1 MILRQISLLFPAALS
16 AIVLLAGCNSSS
28 GRDEQPTLRV
38 ADQLQSLQSAINAA
52 GEGSPKTYRI
62 QWSNFLG
69 GPSVVAAE
77 TGGSVDIGWMA
88 ETPMVFAQAA
98 GSPVRVVAVSKGL
111 KQGTSN
117 TALVVAAN
125 SPIHSVADLKG
136 KKVAYAPGT
145 IAQYLV
151 ARLLDQ
157 GGLTFDD
164 ITTVKLSSLST
175 AGLENGTVDAIT
187 AAEPMLT
194 QGLEAGKLRV
204 LAYGGQPLTPGY
216 GYLVASEK
224 ALADPKKA
232 ALIGDFVERAARS
245 AKWQRENVDKA
256 AQFSAKAYNVTPELA
271 GKILRRMP
279 IGYTKIDASIIA
291 GHQQEADLFH
301 KFGLIRQRLDAS
313 KLFDHRF
320 DALVG
325 AVENGR

>member
-1 MILRQISLLFPAALS
+1 MAFSRRFFGISALLPA
-16 AIVLLAGCNSSS
+16 VLLAACGSASKQ
-28 GRDEQPTLRV
+28 DDQPVLRV
-38 ADQLQSLQSAINAA
+38 ADQLHYLQSAINAA

-69 GPSVVAAE
+69 GPTVVAAE
-77 TGGSVDIGWMA
+77 TGGSVDLGWMA

-98 GSPVRVVAVSKGL
+98 GSPVKVVAVSKGL

-117 TALVVAAN
+117 IALVVNPN
-125 SPIHSVADLKG
+125 SSIHSVTDLKG
-136 KKVAYAPGT
+136 RKIGYAPGT

-157 GGLTFDD
+157 AGLTFKD
-164 ITTVKLSSLST
+164 ITPVKLTGIST
-175 AGLENGTVDAIT
+175 AILENGTVDAFT

-194 QGLEAGKLRV
+194 QGIQAGKLRV
-204 LAYGGQPLTPGY
+204 LAYGGEPVTPGY
-216 GYLVASEK
+216 GYLVASNA
-224 ALADPKKA
+224 ALADPQKA
-232 ALIGDFVERAARS
+232 ALIADFVERAARS

-271 GKILRRMP
+271 GQILRRMP
-279 IGYTKIDASIIA
+279 TGYTKIDASIIA

-301 KFGLIRQRLDAS
+301 KFGLVRQRLDAS

-320 DALVG
+320 DALVS